1 MKNAHPIA
9 IALALLAG
17 AALPA
22 AAQGVYRCGDSYSQ
36 QPCPGGKRVE
46 VDDARSAVQKSQT
59 DRAVQRDAKAADTM
73 EKARLKE
80 EGKPAQAI
88 LPPAPPHDAS
98 AADKDRK
105 PAAKARKTEHFT
117 AVAPRK
123 PGDPAPKKKKK
134 KKNKDDA

>member
-1 MKNAHPIA
+1 MKPTHAIA

-22 AAQGVYRCGDSYSQ
+22 GAQGVYRCGDSYSQ

-59 DRAVQRDAKAADTM
+59 DRAVQRDAKAADAM
-73 EKARLKE
+73 ERARLKE
-80 EGKPAQAI
+80 EGRPAQAI
-88 LPPAPPHDAS
+88 LPPAPPPDGS
-98 AADKDRK
+98 AADKERK

-134 KKNKDDA
+134 AKKNDA